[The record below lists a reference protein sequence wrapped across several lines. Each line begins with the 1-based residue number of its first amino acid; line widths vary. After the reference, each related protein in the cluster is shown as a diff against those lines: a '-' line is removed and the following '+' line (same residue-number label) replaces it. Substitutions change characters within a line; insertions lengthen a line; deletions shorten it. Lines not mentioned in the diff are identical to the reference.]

1 MNITAKTS
9 ATSCAQSRNYV
20 YVTIK
25 HVLST
30 VSLETLA
37 LGQNVTHALKNK

>member
-1 MNITAKTS
+1 MNIIAKTS
-9 ATSCAQSRNYV
+9 VTSYAQSRNLV
-20 YVTIK
+20 RVTSK

-37 LGQNVTHALKNK
+37 LGQNVIHALKNK

>member
-1 MNITAKTS
+1 MNIIAKTS
-9 ATSCAQSRNYV
+9 VTSCAQSKNLV
-20 YVTIK
+20 HVTSK

-37 LGQNVTHALKNK
+37 LGQNVTHVLKNK

>member
-9 ATSCAQSRNYV
+9 VTSCAQSMNLV
-20 YVTIK
+20 HVTSRR
-25 HVLST
+25 VLST

-37 LGQNVTHALKNK
+37 LGQNVTHVLKNK